1 MPVLHTRIRTLLGG
15 VIAAG
20 VLVLPST
27 ALADCAKTAAT
38 AAFHGTV
45 AQYYPQQCY
54 SAALKSLGPD
64 ANTYSP
70 NVARN
75 LKAAMRRDRTRRVRL
90 TIKWMPH
97 NKVRVTSNYKLR
109 TNIQLRKGAKV
120 LTKGSISGLTTTLK
134 LRKTTRTLRGALLW
148 RLGKKTITLTTPAK
162 LAKVAK
168 KK

>member
-1 MPVLHTRIRTLLGG
+1 MLGG

-27 ALADCAKTAAT
+27 ALADCAHTAAT
-38 AAFHGTV
+38 EAFKGTV
-45 AQYYPQQCY
+45 TEYYPQQCY

-75 LKAAMRRDRTRRVRL
+75 LKAAMRRDRTRRIKF

-97 NKVRVTSNYKLR
+97 SKVRVTSSYKVKS
-109 TNIQLRKGAKV
+109 NIQLRKGARV
-120 LTKGSISGLTTTLK
+120 LAKGSISGLSTTLK
-134 LRKTTRTLRGALLW
+134 VSKTRSPLRVALLW
-148 RLGKKTITLTTPAK
+148 TLGKKTITLTGPAK
-162 LAKVAK
+162 LATK
-168 KK
+168 